1 MGRVEDLLA
10 PVSLLREAQVRHV
23 TEIIPSTGV
32 IGPESLLD
40 RGRGVPLLSAPLPSS
55 PLRFEKMISG
65 MYLGEIV
72 RNILIDFTKR
82 GLLFRGRI
90 SERLKTRGIFE
101 TKFLSQI
108 ER

>member
-1 MGRVEDLLA
+1 
-10 PVSLLREAQVRHV
+10 
-23 TEIIPSTGV
+23 
-32 IGPESLLD
+32 
-40 RGRGVPLLSAPLPSS
+40 
-55 PLRFEKMISG
+55 MISG

-108 ER
+108 ERYESVGWCNCVLPFSCVRQAEEFPQQQ

>member
-1 MGRVEDLLA
+1 
-10 PVSLLREAQVRHV
+10 
-23 TEIIPSTGV
+23 
-32 IGPESLLD
+32 
-40 RGRGVPLLSAPLPSS
+40 
-55 PLRFEKMISG
+55 MISG

-82 GLLFRGRI
+82 GFLFRGQI
-90 SERLKTRGIFE
+90 SETLKTRSIFE

>member
-1 MGRVEDLLA
+1 
-10 PVSLLREAQVRHV
+10 
-23 TEIIPSTGV
+23 
-32 IGPESLLD
+32 
-40 RGRGVPLLSAPLPSS
+40 
-55 PLRFEKMISG
+55 MISG

-72 RNILIDFTKR
+72 RNILIDFTKH

>member
-1 MGRVEDLLA
+1 MPSTSKCVW
-10 PVSLLREAQVRHV
+10 V
-23 TEIIPSTGV
+23 TELVCCVSAHTTTF
-32 IGPESLLD
+32 LLNLYECYP
-40 RGRGVPLLSAPLPSS
+40 RC
-55 PLRFEKMISG
+55 RFEKMISG

>member
-1 MGRVEDLLA
+1 MW
-10 PVSLLREAQVRHV
+10 VSFLECSQPYS
-23 TEIIPSTGV
+23 PSQHF
-32 IGPESLLD
+32 
-40 RGRGVPLLSAPLPSS
+40 
-55 PLRFEKMISG
+55 RFEKMISG

-72 RNILIDFTKR
+72 RNILINFTRR

-90 SERLKTRGIFE
+90 SERLKTKGIFK